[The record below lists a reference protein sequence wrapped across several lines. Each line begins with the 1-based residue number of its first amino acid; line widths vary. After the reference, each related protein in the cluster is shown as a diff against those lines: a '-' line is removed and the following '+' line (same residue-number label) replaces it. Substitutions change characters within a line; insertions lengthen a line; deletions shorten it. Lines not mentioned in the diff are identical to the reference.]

1 MIRISRRMGATPGQ
15 KGDKYINTPIELV
28 DLAGGYHSVILSRRC
43 LFLSI
48 KPWSWHVNMETYSS
62 TLGRELAITLQKKVL
77 RKVSET
83 WLIVI
88 SREKHWVLLIWTR
101 ISTREQ
107 WYKCQF
113 QLSVIDNKR
122 THAGNAL
129 EVPMKWTLGKIK
141 LK

>member
-1 MIRISRRMGATPGQ
+1 MIRISRRMGANPGQ

-48 KPWSWHVNMETYSS
+48 KPWSWHVIMEPYSS

-101 ISTREQ
+101 ISTSNDTNASSSYHWLITKEQ
-107 WYKCQF
+107 VRVRRLRYHEMDFRK
-113 QLSVIDNKR
+113 NK
-122 THAGNAL
+122 
-129 EVPMKWTLGKIK
+129 K
-141 LK
+141 

>member
-1 MIRISRRMGATPGQ
+1 MIRISRRMGANPGQ

-48 KPWSWHVNMETYSS
+48 KPWSWHVIMEPYSS

-83 WLIVI
+83 SMTIN
-88 SREKHWVLLIWTR
+88 SHFKRETLGSFNMNKNQHQ
-101 ISTREQ
+101 Q

-113 QLSVIDNKR
+113 QLSLIDNKR
-122 THAGNAL
+122 TSASKAL
-129 EVPMKWTLGKIK
+129 EVPWNGL
-141 LK
+141 